1 VKSHPH
7 FTNKDEDQV
16 IIRVNMKFHPIVRRM
31 SEHVIGKIYPI
42 KPKAFI
48 IFINEK
54 VN

>member
-1 VKSHPH
+1 
-7 FTNKDEDQV
+7 
-16 IIRVNMKFHPIVRRM
+16 M

-54 VN
+54 VNWFTLQFSHKTIPKVHGLVIQIAITMTTK